1 MLLATLL
8 MLHTSAPLPHMP
20 VDYDPIAAAAKDLK
34 AQVEDDNGGG
44 DLMLL
49 SMATQDCKT
58 MVRGAP
64 AREWVIDWKT
74 IKTLGLQQ
82 NFIFV
87 KGDDLQ
93 IAIVADTSKADQA
106 DKLSELAMAMTNAKR
121 GCQGEY
127 D

>member
-1 MLLATLL
+1 MEIGTAE
-8 MLHTSAPLPHMP
+8 
-20 VDYDPIAAAAKDLK
+20 PIIPKKKKKKLK
-34 AQVEDDNGGG
+34 KRRQGFQPPDSGDDNGGG